1 MDNKQYNALFSFIW
15 NIANDVLVH
24 AFEKGDY
31 KKIILPFM
39 VLRRIDV
46 LLEPTKAAVLQ
57 KKEFCDSHNLV
68 DYTPFLT
75 QVTGYPFYNTSAFT
89 MKTLKNEIDPQRLK
103 MNIIE
108 YFNGFSQDVQDII
121 DKFKLRQQVDNLTE
135 AGRLG
140 SLLEK
145 FTDENINLS
154 VKPVMEE
161 VTEKDGTKKMVERLP
176 GLDNHTMGTIFEE
189 LLRKFNEEN
198 NVTEAGEHFTPRD
211 YVRLLGQLAIEPI
224 KDKLADNTYII
235 YDGACGTGGILTIA
249 QEEIERIAKETGKR
263 VRTSIFGQ
271 ELQPDTYATCKAD
284 LMISGN
290 INKFTYRLGTV
301 DHQYIAFGS
310 TISQDGHAGEK
321 FDFCISNPPF
331 GTPWKEDLKNW
342 GLGDKKEI
350 TDPRFF
356 DGVTSFIPDIGDCQM
371 LFLANNVSR
380 MKDTPLGTRIV
391 EVHNGSSLFTG
402 NAGGGESNLRKYIIE
417 NDLLEAIIAMPEK
430 DFYNTGIS
438 TYIWIITNRKE
449 ERRKGYVQLI
459 DASNICTPL
468 RKNLGEKNCETAE
481 DDRRRIL
488 QLLMDFKETPESKI
502 FKNEEFGYWQV
513 PVMRPKRDDEGNII
527 LKKGKPQ
534 MVCVKK
540 ESEQIPLLYPG
551 GIAAFYENEV
561 KPYDEEAIFGEPI
574 IGYELSFTKYFYK
587 PVQLRTLD
595 EIMAD
600 VNVLESETDGLW
612 AEILK

>member
-1 MDNKQYNALFSFIW
+1 
-15 NIANDVLVH
+15 
-24 AFEKGDY
+24 
-31 KKIILPFM
+31 
-39 VLRRIDV
+39 
-46 LLEPTKAAVLQ
+46 
-57 KKEFCDSHNLV
+57 
-68 DYTPFLT
+68 
-75 QVTGYPFYNTSAFT
+75 
-89 MKTLKNEIDPQRLK
+89 
-103 MNIIE
+103 
-108 YFNGFSQDVQDII
+108 
-121 DKFKLRQQVDNLTE
+121 
-135 AGRLG
+135 
-140 SLLEK
+140 
-145 FTDENINLS
+145 
-154 VKPVMEE
+154 
-161 VTEKDGTKKMVERLP
+161 
-176 GLDNHTMGTIFEE
+176 
-189 LLRKFNEEN
+189 
-198 NVTEAGEHFTPRD
+198 
-211 YVRLLGQLAIEPI
+211 
-224 KDKLADNTYII
+224 
-235 YDGACGTGGILTIA
+235 
-249 QEEIERIAKETGKR
+249 
-263 VRTSIFGQ
+263 
-271 ELQPDTYATCKAD
+271 
-284 LMISGN
+284 
-290 INKFTYRLGTV
+290 
-301 DHQYIAFGS
+301 
-310 TISQDGHAGEK
+310 
-321 FDFCISNPPF
+321 
-331 GTPWKEDLKNW
+331 
-342 GLGDKKEI
+342 
-350 TDPRFF
+350 
-356 DGVTSFIPDIGDCQM
+356 
-371 LFLANNVSR
+371 

-561 KPYDEEAIFGEPI
+561 KPYDEEAEFGEPI

-595 EIMAD
+595 EIMEE
-600 VNVLESETDGLW
+600 VNILESETDGLW

>member
-1 MDNKQYNALFSFIW
+1 MNQSQYNQLFSFIW

-46 LLEPTKAAVLQ
+46 LLEPTKAAALQ

-145 FTDENINLS
+145 FTDDNINLS

-211 YVRLLGQLAIEPI
+211 YVRLLGQLAIEPV
-224 KDKLADNTYII
+224 KDKIADNTYTI

-310 TISQDGHAGEK
+310 TISQDGHAGET

-342 GLGDKKEI
+342 GIGDKKEV

-356 DGVTSFIPDIGDCQM
+356 DGVTSFIPDIGDCQL

-402 NAGGGESNLRKYIIE
+402 SAGGGESNLRRYIIE
-417 NDLLEAIIAMPEK
+417 NDLLEAIVAMPEN

-438 TYIWIITNRKE
+438 TYIWIVTNRKE
-449 ERRKGYVQLI
+449 ERRKGFVQLI
-459 DASNICTPL
+459 DASKLCSPL
-468 RKNLGEKNCETAE
+468 RKNLGSKNCETTEE
-481 DDRRRIL
+481 DRNRIL

-513 PVMRPKRDDEGNII
+513 PVMRPKRDDDGNII

-561 KPYDEEAIFGEPI
+561 KPYDEEAEFGEPI

-595 EIMAD
+595 EIMTD
-600 VNVLESETDGLW
+600 VNILESETDGLW
-612 AEILK
+612 TEILK

>member
-1 MDNKQYNALFSFIW
+1 MDNKQYNTLFSFIW

-24 AFEKGDY
+24 AFEKGEY

-46 LLEPTKAAVLQ
+46 LLEPTKAAALE
-57 KKEFCDSHNLV
+57 KKAFCDSHGLA

-103 MNIIE
+103 MNTIE

-121 DKFKLRQQVDNLTE
+121 DKFHLRQQVDNLTE

-145 FTDENINLS
+145 FTDESINLS
-154 VKPVMEE
+154 VKPVMQE
-161 VTEKDGTKKMVERLP
+161 VAREDGTRALEERLP
-176 GLDNHTMGTIFEE
+176 GLDNHAMGTIFEE
-189 LLRKFNEEN
+189 LLRKFNEEH

-211 YVRLLGQLAIEPI
+211 YVRLLGQLAVEPV
-224 KDKLADNTYII
+224 KDKITDNTYTI

-249 QEEIERIAKETGKR
+249 QEEIERIARQEGRR

-271 ELQPDTYATCKAD
+271 EQQADTYATCKAD

-290 INKFTYRLGTV
+290 IGKFTYRLGST

-310 TISQDGHAGEK
+310 TISQDGHAGES

-331 GTPWKEDLKNW
+331 GTPWKSDLNNW
-342 GLGDKKEI
+342 GLDDKRNVA
-350 TDPRFF
+350 DPRFF
-356 DGVTSFIPDIGDCQM
+356 CGATSFIPDIGDCQM
-371 LFLANNVSR
+371 LFLANNISR
-380 MKDTPLGTRIV
+380 MKDSPLGTRIV

-402 NAGGGESNLRKYIIE
+402 SAGGGESNLRRHIIE
-417 NDLLEAIIAMPEK
+417 NDLLEAIIAMPER
-430 DFYNTGIS
+430 DFYNTGIA
-438 TYIWIITNRKE
+438 TYIWIVTNRKE
-449 ERRKGYVQLI
+449 ERRKGFVQLI
-459 DASNICTPL
+459 DASAICSTL
-468 RKNLGEKNCETAE
+468 RKNLGEKNCETTD

-488 QLLMDFKETPESKI
+488 RLLTDFRETPESKI
-502 FKNEEFGYWQV
+502 FPNEEFGYWQV
-513 PVMRPKRDDEGNII
+513 PVLRPKRDDAGNII
-527 LKKGKPQ
+527 LKKGKPV
-534 MVCVKK
+534 MACVKK
-540 ESEQIPLLYPG
+540 ECEQIPLLYPG

-561 KPYDEEAIFGEPI
+561 KPYDCEAEFGEPVV
-574 IGYELSFTKYFYK
+574 GYELSFTKYFYK
-587 PVQLRTLD
+587 PAQLRALD

-600 VNVLESETDGLW
+600 INRLESETAGLW
-612 AEILK
+612 SEIMG

>member
-1 MDNKQYNALFSFIW
+1 
-15 NIANDVLVH
+15 
-24 AFEKGDY
+24 
-31 KKIILPFM
+31 
-39 VLRRIDV
+39 
-46 LLEPTKAAVLQ
+46 
-57 KKEFCDSHNLV
+57 
-68 DYTPFLT
+68 
-75 QVTGYPFYNTSAFT
+75 
-89 MKTLKNEIDPQRLK
+89 
-103 MNIIE
+103 
-108 YFNGFSQDVQDII
+108 
-121 DKFKLRQQVDNLTE
+121 
-135 AGRLG
+135 
-140 SLLEK
+140 
-145 FTDENINLS
+145 
-154 VKPVMEE
+154 
-161 VTEKDGTKKMVERLP
+161 
-176 GLDNHTMGTIFEE
+176 
-189 LLRKFNEEN
+189 
-198 NVTEAGEHFTPRD
+198 VTEAGEHVTPRD

-224 KDKLADNTYII
+224 KDKLADNTYTI

-249 QEEIERIAKETGKR
+249 QEEIERIAKEEGKH

-290 INKFTYRLGTV
+290 INKFTYRLGSV

-310 TISQDGHAGEK
+310 TISQDGHAGET

-331 GTPWKEDLKNW
+331 GTPWKEDLNNW
-342 GLGDKKEI
+342 GVGNKKEV

-371 LFLANNVSR
+371 LFLANNISR

-402 NAGGGESNLRKYIIE
+402 SAGGGESNLRKYIIE

-438 TYIWIITNRKE
+438 TYIWVITNRKE

-459 DASNICTPL
+459 DASNICSSL
-468 RKNLGEKNCETAE
+468 RKNLGEKNCETTEE
-481 DDRRRIL
+481 DRNRIL